1 MMMNLAKVMQK
12 DLNSIREKPDVT
24 LKLIFFDG
32 EEAFVNW
39 GPTDSIY
46 GARHLAEV
54 YHNNRLLSKATG
66 EAISDLDRMDML
78 VLLDLIG
85 HKNSRFYSNFKDTQD
100 W

>member
-1 MMMNLAKVMQK
+1 MMLNLAKVMLK
-12 DLNSIREKPDVT
+12 DLNTIKDSPDVS

-32 EEAFVNW
+32 EEAFDTW

-54 YHNNRLLSKATG
+54 YSSNRQLSRTTG
-66 EAISDLDRMDML
+66 ETISDLDRMDML

-85 HKNSRFYSNFKDTQD
+85 HKGTRFYSNFKNTQN